1 MIHILDNISSN
12 YDLQLSFMEIRVGD
26 ADYPLKVEEVKAEL
40 NLRFER
46 INMKTSRSKKDGLL
60 EDQVLFSVGN
70 LKQRKCRKCGQ
81 FGHK

>member
-1 MIHILDNISSN
+1 
-12 YDLQLSFMEIRVGD
+12 MEIRVGD
-26 ADYPLKVEEVKAEL
+26 ADKLLTVEEVKAEL

-46 INMKTSRSKKDGLL
+46 LKMKTSSNEKENFWNKK
-60 EDQVLFSVGN
+60 FNSVGN